1 MPIGHILSCGAYLPR
16 LRLPRERIVAAMEWL
31 NRVSPAA
38 AAGERAICNWD
49 EDTLTLAVQAARNCL
64 GNVEGAAAAA
74 TTSAAVSSLSLASTT
89 LPFADRSNSTLL
101 ATALDLPTDIQT
113 VDFTGSL
120 RAGTTAL
127 LDACRQVQPAP
138 KLVVAADTRLAKPGS
153 TQELEFGA
161 GAAAMLVTNATAS
174 ANASGS
180 ANVSGNATASA
191 NANALATQ
199 RPIATI
205 LSAAHLA
212 ADFVD
217 HYRMHGEQFDYSL
230 EERWIRDE
238 ALTKQVPATIARAL
252 NEAGLSALEID
263 RLVMTGSAANAKR
276 IAQLAKLD
284 NAQIQD
290 NLRASCG
297 DTGAAHA
304 LLLLSAALETATP
317 GQHILAIGFGQGV
330 DALVIKAIE
339 PAAPTVAT
347 ALKRKKTEPNYT
359 RYLSHSGL
367 LNVDFGMRAERDNR
381 SAHSVAWR
389 KHRQLT
395 AFVGGDCSS
404 CGTVQFPK
412 SRVCVNP
419 ECRATDTQTDHP
431 LALKT
436 GKVKSFTE
444 DWQAYSPRPP
454 AIYGNVEFEGGGN
467 LLMELSD
474 VDAGEVG
481 VGMQVG
487 FAFRIKDV
495 DALRGFKRY
504 FWKAVQV

>member
-1 MPIGHILSCGAYLPR
+1 MDWLGA
-16 LRLPRERIVAAMEWL
+16 VA
-31 NRVSPAA
+31 PAA

-49 EDTLTLAVQAARNCL
+49 EDALTLAAQAARNCL
-64 GNVEGAAAAA
+64 LNAGDYTRVA
-74 TTSAAVSSLSLASTT
+74 SSVKSLSFASTT

-101 ATALDLPTDIQT
+101 ATALDLPADIQT
-113 VDFTGSL
+113 ADLTGSL
-120 RAGTTAL
+120 RAGTSAL
-127 LDACRQVQPAP
+127 LDAPGGAP
-138 KLVVAADTRLAKPGS
+138 RLVVAADARLAKPGS

-161 GAAAMLVTNATAS
+161 GAVALLVGGE
-174 ANASGS
+174 SG
-180 ANVSGNATASA
+180 AVE
-191 NANALATQ
+191 
-199 RPIATI
+199 PIATL

-217 HYRMHGEQFDYSL
+217 HYRMQGERFDYSL

-238 ALTKQVPATIARAL
+238 ALSKQLPVAIARAV
-252 NEAGLSALEID
+252 ESAGLAAGQID
-263 RLVMTGSAANAKR
+263 HVVMTGSAANAKR
-276 IAQLAKLD
+276 VARLTGLEKGK
-284 NAQIQD
+284 IQD
-290 NLRASCG
+290 NLREGCG
-297 DTGAAHA
+297 DTGTAHA

-317 GQHILAIGFGQGV
+317 GQHILVVGFGQGV
-330 DALVIKAIE
+330 DALVVKVRR
-339 PAAPTVAT
+339 PARPTVSE
-347 ALKRKKTEPNYT
+347 ALARKKTEPYYN

-367 LNVDFGMRAERDNR
+367 LEPDFGMRAERDNR

-395 AFVGGDCSS
+395 AFIGGGCRN

-419 ECRATDTQTDHP
+419 ECRATDTQSDHP
-431 LALKT
+431 LALAW
-436 GKVKSFTE
+436 GRVKSFTE

-454 AIYGNVEFEGGGN
+454 AIYGNVEFESGGN
-467 LLMELSD
+467 LLMELTD

-481 VGMQVG
+481 VGMRVG

-495 DALRGFKRY
+495 DRLRGFKRY

>member
-16 LRLPRERIVAAMEWL
+16 LRLPRERIAAAMQWL
-31 NRVSPAA
+31 GAVSPAA

-49 EDTLTLAVQAARNCL
+49 EDALTLAAQAARSCL
-64 GNVEGAAAAA
+64 LNAGDYTRVASSVG
-74 TTSAAVSSLSLASTT
+74 SLSLASTT

-113 VDFTGSL
+113 ADRTGSL
-120 RAGTTAL
+120 RAGTGAL
-127 LDACRQVQPAP
+127 LDAARQAERAP
-138 KLVVAADTRLAKPGS
+138 RLVVAADARLAKPGS
-153 TQELEFGA
+153 AQELDFGA
-161 GAAAMLVTNATAS
+161 GAAAMLV
-174 ANASGS
+174 ANEAAGS
-180 ANVSGNATASA
+180 E
-191 NANALATQ
+191 
-199 RPIATI
+199 PIATI

-217 HYRMHGEQFDYSL
+217 HYRMHGELFDYSL

-238 ALTKQVPATIARAL
+238 ASSKQLPVAIARAL
-252 NEAGLSALEID
+252 ESAGLGVSQID
-263 RLVMTGSAANAKR
+263 HVVMAGSAATAKR
-276 IAQLAKLD
+276 VARLTGLDEAK
-284 NAQIQD
+284 IQD
-290 NLRASCG
+290 NLREGCG

-330 DALVIKAIE
+330 DAFVVKVLR
-339 PAAPTVAT
+339 AARPTVT
-347 ALKRKKTEPNYT
+347 AALARKKTEPYYN

-367 LNVDFGMRAERDNR
+367 LEADFGMRAERDNR
-381 SAHSVAWR
+381 TAHSVAWR

-395 AFVGGDCSS
+395 AFVGGSCQT

-419 ECRATDTQTDHP
+419 QCRATDTQSDHP
-431 LALKT
+431 LALSS
-436 GKVKSFTE
+436 GRVKSFTE

-467 LLMELSD
+467 LLMELTD

-481 VGMQVG
+481 VDMRVG
-487 FAFRIKDV
+487 FAFRVKDV
-495 DALRGFKRY
+495 DTLRGFKRY